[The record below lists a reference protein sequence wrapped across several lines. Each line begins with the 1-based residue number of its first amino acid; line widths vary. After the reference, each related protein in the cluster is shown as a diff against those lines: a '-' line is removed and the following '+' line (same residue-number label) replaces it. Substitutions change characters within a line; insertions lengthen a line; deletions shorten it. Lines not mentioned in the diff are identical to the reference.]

1 MIDNCK
7 HQRITTFSFEDTG
20 EPSGLWAC
28 ADCGHK
34 FVPIDLEMER
44 DAARYRWLKSRK
56 GLMLKSEPQP
66 SVWKRSDGTEF
77 SVTHLFI
84 AEGTQ
89 YASAES
95 LDDMIDAAM
104 IRRADGQRDRA

>member
-1 MIDNCK
+1 MSDTCK
-7 HQRITTFSFEDTG
+7 HQRITTFVFEDTR

-34 FVPIDLEMER
+34 FVQIDLEMEQ
-44 DAARYRWLKSRK
+44 DAARYRWLKNCK
-56 GLMLKSEPQP
+56 GPMLKSEPQP
-66 SVWKRSDGTEF
+66 NVWKRSDGIEF
-77 SVTHLFI
+77 SVTHLLI

-89 YASAES
+89 YATAES

-104 IRRADGQRDRA
+104 IRPVDGQREKS